1 MLDQFSCPYSLS
13 LLMLFFNVSFWMR
26 SWGWPE
32 KDPLVT
38 DHRSSMLSLKELQE
52 GKMDVVQDV
61 AVAVDK

>member
-1 MLDQFSCPYSLS
+1 
-13 LLMLFFNVSFWMR
+13 MLFFNVSFWMR

-38 DHRSSMLSLKELQE
+38 DHRSSMLSLKELLE

-61 AVAVDK
+61 AVVVDK